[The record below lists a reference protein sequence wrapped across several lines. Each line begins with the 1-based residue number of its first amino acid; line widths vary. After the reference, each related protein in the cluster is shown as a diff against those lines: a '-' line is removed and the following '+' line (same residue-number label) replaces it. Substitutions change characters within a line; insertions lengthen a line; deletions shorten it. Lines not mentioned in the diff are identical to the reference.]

1 MNINDALRPLER
13 LLLALQIDV
22 NRPKP
27 WGIFHIIALCITFAI
42 IGYLY
47 TRRNHHSEAQL
58 KCVLGVYSI
67 VTLILE
73 IGKQFI
79 WSFHYD
85 SVSNLVTWDY
95 PWYAAPFQFCTTPM
109 YVCLLCLFLRKC
121 KLRNAL
127 LSYVAYITILGSIAV
142 MIIPTDCFCS
152 DLLVN
157 VHTTYLH
164 FGSCVVSVYLL
175 MSREVRTHRKALL
188 TAIGTFLVFVGMA
201 MAMNLIVY
209 HADVLNGETFNM
221 FYISPYFTSSL
232 PVFSTIQ
239 PMVPYPVFFM
249 MYIATLTLGG
259 VVVYNIAK
267 MIKYLS
273 LRHKYHGQLS
283 HHPYSFKQS

>member
-1 MNINDALRPLER
+1 M
-13 LLLALQIDV
+13 
-22 NRPKP
+22 
-27 WGIFHIIALCITFAI
+27 
-42 IGYLY
+42 
-47 TRRNHHSEAQL
+47 
-58 KCVLGVYSI
+58 
-67 VTLILE
+67 E

-142 MIIPTDCFCS
+142 MIIPTDCFCG

-188 TAIGTFLVFVGMA
+188 TAIGTFLVFVCMA

-221 FYISPYFTSSL
+221 FYFSPHHGTHL
-232 PVFSTIQ
+232 PILSIICPLVPPVVFIFIYVSQTEPLFITVT
-239 PMVPYPVFFM
+239 MGKKLLK
-249 MYIATLTLGG
+249 T
-259 VVVYNIAK
+259 
-267 MIKYLS
+267 
-273 LRHKYHGQLS
+273 
-283 HHPYSFKQS
+283 